1 VLHNDAMLRTLLD
14 RIKSS
19 TSVAIP
25 DQLWTETLSSLPFL
39 TRLDADERAR
49 LRTLAGQLLAD
60 KQMSGAA
67 DLVLTDEIQVN
78 IAVQASLPV
87 LNLGI
92 DWYRG
97 WKEIIVYPGE
107 FLVPRN
113 VTDDDGVVHEYV
125 EPIVGEAWDR
135 GPLLVSWHDA
145 QHSATGAAAASS
157 VVIHEFVHKLD
168 LLDGAADGIPPFSAL
183 QKALTPERWYSGL
196 QRAFDRFVAE
206 LEMIES
212 QLPEGFGSDPA
223 DEDRYYAHLPFDAY
237 AGEDEAEFF
246 AVSSEAFFV
255 APRKMQ
261 QTFPEWYALLTEF
274 FLQNPLAQRP

>member
-1 VLHNDAMLRTLLD
+1 MLHNRVMLRKLLV
-14 RIKSS
+14 RIKLSP
-19 TSVAIP
+19 TIAIP
-25 DQLWTETLSSLPFL
+25 DQLWADTLASLPFL
-39 TRLDADERAR
+39 ARLNAQERVR
-49 LRTLAGQLLAD
+49 LRTLSAQLLAD

-67 DLVLTDEIQVN
+67 DLVLNAAIQVN
-78 IAVQASLPV
+78 IAAQASLPV

-113 VTDDDGVVHEYV
+113 VTDADGVVHEYV

-135 GPLLVSWHDA
+135 GPLLVSWQDA
-145 QHSATGAAAASS
+145 QRSATGDGAASS

-168 LLDGAADGIPPFSAL
+168 LLNGEADGVPEFSTLHYGLSAD
-183 QKALTPERWYSGL
+183 RWRGGL
-196 QRAFDRFVAE
+196 HRAFNQFVAE

-212 QLPEGFGSDPA
+212 EMPA
-223 DEDRYYAHLPFDAY
+223 GLDADLGDEDRYYAHLPFDAY
-237 AGEDEAEFF
+237 AGQDEAEFF

-255 APRKMQ
+255 APARMQ
-261 QTFPEWYALLTEF
+261 QAFPEWHALLCEF
-274 FLQNPLAQRP
+274 FLQDPRV

>member
-1 VLHNDAMLRTLLD
+1 MLRTLLD
-14 RIKSS
+14 RIKLSP
-19 TSVAIP
+19 SVAIP
-25 DQLWTETLSSLPFL
+25 DQLWTDTLASLPFL
-39 TRLDADERAR
+39 ARLDAEQRVR
-49 LRTLAGQLLAD
+49 LRTLAAQLLAD
-60 KQMSGAA
+60 KQMSGAG
-67 DLVLTDEIQVN
+67 DLVLTAAIQVN
-78 IAVQASLPV
+78 IAAQASLPV

-113 VTDDDGVVHEYV
+113 VTDPDGVVHEYV

-145 QHSATGAAAASS
+145 QRNVTREGTASS

-168 LLDGAADGIPPFSAL
+168 LLNGEADGVPEFSTL
-183 QKALTPERWYSGL
+183 HKSLNPERWRGGL
-196 QRAFDRFVAE
+196 QRAFNRFVAE

-212 QLPEGFGSDPA
+212 EMPAELDSDV

-255 APRKMQ
+255 APARMQ
-261 QTFPEWYALLTEF
+261 QAFPEWHALLCEF
-274 FLQNPLAQRP
+274 FLQDPPA